1 MIWVMQLFSSTVF
14 GGPCVTSN
22 ILHNILGIQLQKNL
36 QALPGL
42 RFTDDILLFALSP
55 QQDFK
60 HVKII
65 GFVFATSQLGIEC
78 LDN

>member
-1 MIWVMQLFSSTVF
+1 MIWVMQHF
-14 GGPCVTSN
+14 GDPVA
-22 ILHNILGIQLQKNL
+22 KNL